1 MIRLHYLVPRL
12 VILALLMVLV
22 WISADPL
29 LKYAIVKSTES
40 VTGAKVDVGQVKASL
55 LEGKVYISDLA
66 ITDPRDPM
74 RNLLQADV
82 AYLKMD
88 PRRLLHKELIVEH
101 GHSKQVMFG
110 SPRTV
115 SGELKGHQYK
125 TPVQPELQNV
135 TVRNAVPIN
144 AQSWLDQFQTSS
156 LSSAER
162 DMEVIKVAASVKQ
175 KWLPIFEA
183 QTAKIT
189 QARAQLETL
198 PPIDDGQIVNPLRR
212 DLQMNQQRIDEIQ
225 QLSEEIA
232 KARTEL
238 KQLVAAAQ
246 ADRQLIAQAGERDGQ
261 MVGSKIEATTTD
273 PNSLTQILLQNQ
285 QQEYASEVVSWVKW
299 FRNSL
304 PNPEADF
311 LDGKGRGAN
320 IAFTGQTARPRFL
333 VKTLD
338 LSGQGSLAGQHHT
351 FAGVVT
357 NMTNEPMLHNE
368 PTTFNLRAQGNH
380 HLIVDCTLDRREPVW
395 KDRMVVKCPE
405 LDAPP
410 QILGNSESLE
420 IELANSRIQV
430 DLDINVVDDQL
441 GGTLHFSHSKCAML
455 VNQLHQIAGGD
466 EVKLR
471 MNQELLR
478 INRFRTTATLGG
490 TLDAPIV
497 QFESDLGPKLA
508 KAMDQIHRVQ
518 NEQRTAELRQRL
530 KTRFDTE
537 LQQVDAM
544 LNENFS
550 QLAKLLDGEE
560 TRVAELLEN
569 LPQTERW
576 EKIR

>member
-1 MIRLHYLVPRL
+1 MIRWHYLVPRL

-40 VTGAKVDVGQVKASL
+40 VTGAKVDVGQVKTSL
-55 LEGKVYISDLA
+55 FEGKIYISDLA

-110 SPRTV
+110 SPRTI
-115 SGELKGHQYK
+115 SGELKGRQYN
-125 TPVQPELQNV
+125 TPMQPELQNV
-135 TVRNAVPIN
+135 FVRNAAPIN
-144 AQSWLDQFQTSS
+144 SKLWLDQYQTPS
-156 LSSAER
+156 LLSAER
-162 DMEVIKVAASVKQ
+162 DLEITKVAASVKQ
-175 KWLPIFEA
+175 KWRPIFEA
-183 QTAKIT
+183 QLHKIT
-189 QARAQLETL
+189 LARAQLETL
-198 PPIDDGQIVNPLRR
+198 PRIDDGQIVNPLR
-212 DLQMNQQRIDEIQ
+212 DLEMNQQQRNKIQ
-225 QLSEEIA
+225 QLREDIA
-232 KARTEL
+232 EARTEL
-238 KQLVAAAQ
+238 GQLKTAAE

-261 MVGSKIEATTTD
+261 MVGSMIQATMTD

-285 QQEYASEVVSWVKW
+285 QQEYASEVISWVQW

-311 LDGKGRGAN
+311 LDGEGRGTN

-351 FAGVVT
+351 FAGVLT

-368 PTTFNLRAQGNH
+368 PTKFNLRAQGNH

-395 KDRMVVKCPE
+395 KDRMIVKCPE
-405 LDAPP
+405 LDAPS
-410 QILGNSESLE
+410 QMLGNSESLE
-420 IELANSRIQV
+420 IELADSRIQV
-430 DLDINVVDDQL
+430 DLDINMLGDQL

-471 MNQELLR
+471 LNQELLR
-478 INRFRTTATLGG
+478 INQFRTTATLGG

-518 NEQRTAELRQRL
+518 SEQQTAELRRRL

-544 LNENFS
+544 LSENFS
-550 QLAKLLDGEE
+550 QLDKLLDGEA

>member
-1 MIRLHYLVPRL
+1 MIRWHYLVPRL

-40 VTGAKVDVGQVKASL
+40 VTGAKVDVGQVKTSL
-55 LEGKVYISDLA
+55 FEGKIYISDLA

-110 SPRTV
+110 SPRTI
-115 SGELKGHQYK
+115 SGELKGRQYN
-125 TPVQPELQNV
+125 TPMQPELQNV
-135 TVRNAVPIN
+135 FVRNAAPIN
-144 AQSWLDQFQTSS
+144 SKLWLDQYQTPS
-156 LSSAER
+156 LLSAER
-162 DMEVIKVAASVKQ
+162 DLEIIKVAASVKQ
-175 KWLPIFEA
+175 KWRPIFEA
-183 QTAKIT
+183 QLHKIT
-189 QARAQLETL
+189 LARAQLETL
-198 PPIDDGQIVNPLRR
+198 PRIDDGQIVNPLR
-212 DLQMNQQRIDEIQ
+212 DLEMNQQQRNKIQ
-225 QLSEEIA
+225 QLREDIA
-232 KARTEL
+232 EARTEL
-238 KQLVAAAQ
+238 GQLKTAAE

-261 MVGSKIEATTTD
+261 MVGSMIQATMTD

-285 QQEYASEVVSWVKW
+285 QQEYASEVISWVQW

-311 LDGKGRGAN
+311 LDGEGRGTN

-351 FAGVVT
+351 FAGVLT

-368 PTTFNLRAQGNH
+368 PTKFNLRAQGNH

-395 KDRMVVKCPE
+395 KDRMIVKCPE
-405 LDAPP
+405 LDAPS
-410 QILGNSESLE
+410 QMLGNSESLE
-420 IELANSRIQV
+420 IELADSRIQV
-430 DLDINVVDDQL
+430 DLDINMLGDQL

-471 MNQELLR
+471 LNQELLR
-478 INRFRTTATLGG
+478 INQFRTTATLGG

-518 NEQRTAELRQRL
+518 SEQQTAELRRRL

-544 LNENFS
+544 LSENFS

>member
-1 MIRLHYLVPRL
+1 MIRWHYLVPRL

-40 VTGAKVDVGQVKASL
+40 VTGAKVDVGQVKTSL
-55 LEGKVYISDLA
+55 FEGKIYISDLA

-110 SPRTV
+110 SPRTI
-115 SGELKGHQYK
+115 SGELKGRQYN
-125 TPVQPELQNV
+125 TPMQPELQNV
-135 TVRNAVPIN
+135 FVRNAAPIN
-144 AQSWLDQFQTSS
+144 SKLWLDQYQTPS
-156 LSSAER
+156 LLSAER
-162 DMEVIKVAASVKQ
+162 DLEIIKVAASVKQ
-175 KWLPIFEA
+175 KWRPIFEA
-183 QTAKIT
+183 QLHKIT
-189 QARAQLETL
+189 LARAQLETL
-198 PPIDDGQIVNPLRR
+198 PRIDDGQIVNPLR
-212 DLQMNQQRIDEIQ
+212 DLEMNQQQRNKIQ
-225 QLSEEIA
+225 QLREDIA
-232 KARTEL
+232 EARTEL
-238 KQLVAAAQ
+238 GQLKTAAE

-261 MVGSKIEATTTD
+261 MVGSMIQATMTD

-285 QQEYASEVVSWVKW
+285 QQEYASEVISWVQW

-311 LDGKGRGAN
+311 LDGEGRGTN

-351 FAGVVT
+351 FAGVLT

-368 PTTFNLRAQGNH
+368 PTKFNLRAQRNH

-395 KDRMVVKCPE
+395 KDRMIVKCPE
-405 LDAPP
+405 LDAPS
-410 QILGNSESLE
+410 QMLGNSESLE
-420 IELANSRIQV
+420 IELADSRIQV
-430 DLDINVVDDQL
+430 DLDINMLGDQL

-471 MNQELLR
+471 LNQELLR
-478 INRFRTTATLGG
+478 INQFRTTATLGG

-518 NEQRTAELRQRL
+518 SEQQTAELRRRL

-544 LNENFS
+544 LSENFS

>member
-1 MIRLHYLVPRL
+1 MIRWHYLVPRL

-40 VTGAKVDVGQVKASL
+40 VTGAKVDVGQVKTSL
-55 LEGKVYISDLA
+55 FEGKIYISDLA

-110 SPRTV
+110 SPRTI
-115 SGELKGHQYK
+115 SGELKGRQYN
-125 TPVQPELQNV
+125 TPMQPELQNV
-135 TVRNAVPIN
+135 FVRNAAPIN
-144 AQSWLDQFQTSS
+144 SKLWLDQYQTPS
-156 LSSAER
+156 LLSAER
-162 DMEVIKVAASVKQ
+162 DLEIIKVAASVKQ
-175 KWLPIFEA
+175 KWRPIFEA
-183 QTAKIT
+183 QLHKIT
-189 QARAQLETL
+189 LARAQLETL
-198 PPIDDGQIVNPLRR
+198 PRIDDGQIVNPLR
-212 DLQMNQQRIDEIQ
+212 DLEMNQQQRNKIQ
-225 QLSEEIA
+225 QLREDIA
-232 KARTEL
+232 EARTEL
-238 KQLVAAAQ
+238 GQLKTAAE

-261 MVGSKIEATTTD
+261 MVGSMIQATMTD

-285 QQEYASEVVSWVKW
+285 QQEYASEVISWVQW

-311 LDGKGRGAN
+311 LDGEGRGTN

-351 FAGVVT
+351 FAGVLT

-368 PTTFNLRAQGNH
+368 PTKFNLRAQGNH

-395 KDRMVVKCPE
+395 KDRMIVKCPE
-405 LDAPP
+405 LDAPS
-410 QILGNSESLE
+410 QMLGNSESLE
-420 IELANSRIQV
+420 IELADSRIQV
-430 DLDINVVDDQL
+430 DLDINMLGDQL

-471 MNQELLR
+471 LNQELLR
-478 INRFRTTATLGG
+478 INQFRTTATLGG

-518 NEQRTAELRQRL
+518 SEQQTAELRRRL

-544 LNENFS
+544 LSENFS
-550 QLAKLLDGEE
+550 QLDKLLDGEA

>member
-1 MIRLHYLVPRL
+1 MIRWHYLVPRL

-40 VTGAKVDVGQVKASL
+40 VTGAKVDVGQVKTSL
-55 LEGKVYISDLA
+55 FEGKIYISDLA

-110 SPRTV
+110 SPRTI
-115 SGELKGHQYK
+115 SGELKGRQYN
-125 TPVQPELQNV
+125 TPMQPELQNV
-135 TVRNAVPIN
+135 FVRNAAPIN
-144 AQSWLDQFQTSS
+144 SKLWLDQYQTPS
-156 LSSAER
+156 LLSAER
-162 DMEVIKVAASVKQ
+162 DLEITKVAASVKQ
-175 KWLPIFEA
+175 KWRPIFEA
-183 QTAKIT
+183 QLHKIT
-189 QARAQLETL
+189 LARAQLETL
-198 PPIDDGQIVNPLRR
+198 PRIDDGQIVNPLR
-212 DLQMNQQRIDEIQ
+212 DLEMNQQQRNKIQ
-225 QLSEEIA
+225 QLREDIA
-232 KARTEL
+232 EARTEL
-238 KQLVAAAQ
+238 GQLKTAAE

-261 MVGSKIEATTTD
+261 MVGSMIQATMTD

-285 QQEYASEVVSWVKW
+285 QQEYASEVISWVQW

-311 LDGKGRGAN
+311 LDGEGRGTN

-351 FAGVVT
+351 FAGVLT

-368 PTTFNLRAQGNH
+368 PTKFNLRAQGNH

-395 KDRMVVKCPE
+395 KDRMIVKCPE
-405 LDAPP
+405 LDAPS
-410 QILGNSESLE
+410 QMLGNSESLE
-420 IELANSRIQV
+420 IELADSRIQV
-430 DLDINVVDDQL
+430 DLDINMLGDQL

-471 MNQELLR
+471 LNQELLR
-478 INRFRTTATLGG
+478 INQFRTTATLGG

-518 NEQRTAELRQRL
+518 SEQQTAELRRRL

-544 LNENFS
+544 LSENFS